1 MGDKSKSSRESTRNR
16 GGHCGSTSR
25 AHNFGPIGSQSGS
38 RIGSQFGIGGTLRID
53 QSPSQLPL
61 NRESKRESN
70 FSGASNDGGTS
81 VDPLLALTASI
92 RREVESAVKSGVNL
106 EVKSNSG
113 EPSSEDS
120 AELTFKL

>member
-1 MGDKSKSSRESTRNR
+1 MRIYQSRSQLSPNRESKRQSNRESVRNR
-16 GGHCGSTSR
+16 
-25 AHNFGPIGSQSGS
+25 
-38 RIGSQFGIGGTLRID
+38 GTLRID

-70 FSGASNDGGTS
+70 LRGTFNDGGTL

-92 RREVESAVKSGVNL
+92 HREVESGVKSGVNL

-113 EPSSEDS
+113 GPSSEDS